1 MIINVDFLKQLL
13 LQKQNK
19 NSLNPVIYKVCQIVE
34 IHRVWP
40 DWAIFCTLGNHSKQV
55 ATIILPK
62 STHIVRQFFK
72 GVNVIHFSSE
82 ITFGQLL

>member
-55 ATIILPK
+55 ATIVLPNLPILLGN
-62 STHIVRQFFK
+62 FCK
-72 GVNVIHFSSE
+72 GVKMLQFSSE
-82 ITFGQLL
+82 IIFGQL